1 MSELI
6 KGVPTMTSIE
16 LVVLINSK
24 RGKGE
29 KVLKHNNFLAKIEKH
44 PGITSAKFLAH
55 VDIPGPNGAVRKSKC
70 YVLPKRECELM
81 VMSESLEV
89 QTRVYDRLA
98 SLQSKAEDHKRLRH
112 EAAASFKVMTQVL
125 LLRRGQEGKK
135 CAPHHFMNEA
145 RMINQALTGEFK
157 GLNRDDLTIEQLDA
171 LAKLEVNNAV
181 LIASGR
187 PYQDRKVEIAA
198 LAGGN
203 LLR

>member
-6 KGVPTMTSIE
+6 KGVPTMSSVE
-16 LVVLINSK
+16 LVGVINAK
-24 RGKGE
+24 RGKGRAPLQH
-29 KVLKHNNFLAKIEKH
+29 KNFLVKIESH
-44 PGITSAKFLAH
+44 PGIQSAKFLADYKDARGR
-55 VDIPGPNGAVRKSKC
+55 VQKC
-70 YVLPKRECELM
+70 YMLPKRECELM

-89 QTRVYDRLA
+89 QARVYDRLA
-98 SLQSKAEDHKRLRH
+98 ALQSKAEDHKRLRH
-112 EAAASFKVMTQVL
+112 EAAASFKVMAQVL
-125 LLRRGQEGKK
+125 LLRRNQDGKK

-145 RMINQALTGEFK
+145 RMINHALTGEFK